1 MRNKIKII
9 VLAACALL
17 FVFSMA
23 MAGCAGKN
31 GDAAWYLSLRSEE
44 WKTYTEEDEIPA
56 GVRFAADGEVFVL
69 ETTFAAGE
77 QFTVNKLGSA
87 ETLGFSALFSA
98 ESSLTEGEN
107 GSLNVAEGGTYVLRL
122 DASTGTLTYTFTP
135 EAEARTVRSV
145 EISAPATALYVGSQ
159 YTFTALVTYSDGTT
173 DGEVSWSS
181 SAPEVVSV
189 DGNGGVQVLAVG
201 KAVITAQAGELS
213 DSVAVTAEQ
222 PTVAVTGVTLD
233 RDTLSLELNANETL
247 TASVL
252 PENASNRTV
261 LWTSDDTDVVTVT
274 RQGEVTAVGYGSTDV
289 TVTTASGGFAAKCR
303 VTVVRHAETI
313 SLGSDTLS
321 LVAQGQAKTL
331 SVTVGPDSVTDP
343 SFTYEVVSGA
353 GLISVKKTDG
363 GLLIAGR
370 AEGSA
375 SVVVSSVDN
384 SSLQATCSVTVHAAD
399 TVVADMQ
406 NNVQITL
413 GESATLTPSLDG
425 AEIAS
430 IAWSKDTNA
439 ITLTSSDTSATV
451 TATAFGTA
459 TVTAAITDTDSQ
471 TYNLTCNVLVAEEY
485 YFIYG
490 TGVGASDWDYQDYVS
505 DADAAAEA
513 EVLMSAESRGVYT
526 LTRHLTPSMGFQIIF
541 PNVANDWNKAF
552 KADGGYYDA
561 SRSDTAYVA
570 NTTDKF
576 AVNTAGTY
584 TITLDLTG
592 GSAKIYIKA
601 VALDVTGVQLT
612 ADKTVLAYEDTA
624 QLTISVN
631 PTAASFAE
639 GNVWLTSDAEGF
651 EEYVQLTYDLET
663 MTATVTVTGEPQ
675 TGFAL
680 TVHCSLDG
688 IEGWTQIS
696 VLSADEQETPVRSI
710 AFAKDAYAIDVN
722 NGGAAWTATVSA
734 SVNAEATSQGV
745 TYSATDSGITVDPS
759 TGVVTA
765 TAFGTFTVT
774 ATADG
779 DSNYTDTC
787 TVTVYS
793 SAFYLN
799 GVVYGTLNW
808 NDPLGQTITTLSG
821 TVFEDFAFTDSGDH
835 KEFTLETPLNVDDS
849 FQIVFLGMDGNWTN
863 AITSS
868 AFNAS
873 ASDNSSEFK
882 NDVKVSAK
890 GIYVIVIDL
899 SGTAPSFTVNYKE
912 AILSSVTLS
921 ADGSLTVSTGDS
933 LTVSAALD
941 PDSIVPAADEVQ
953 WTLAD
958 GSDTYVTVAADADN
972 ALYATVEVIGVPET
986 GSVTVE
992 VICTVKGVSARLQ
1005 ITVMAEGSQVV
1016 APASIAFAQ
1025 DAYAINVNNGG
1036 AAWTATVSASVN
1048 DEATNQSV
1056 TYSTS
1061 DSGITVDASTGVVA
1075 ATALGTFRITA
1086 ASVAD
1091 PSLTATCTVTVY
1103 SDSFYIIGDLAGS
1116 DTALEQTATTTVETA
1131 FENYTL
1137 TASEDNKTFTVT
1149 MEITAWTNFQI
1160 VFCGMDSN
1168 WTGAVTAY
1176 QVDTAH
1182 SSASVRL
1189 YLEYDNKNIQVSS
1202 TSTYTVTVDL
1212 SGTAPVVTITET
1224 V

>member
-107 GSLNVAEGGTYVLRL
+107 GSLNVAESGSYVLRL

-274 RQGEVTAVGYGSTDV
+274 QQGEVTAVGYGSTDV
-289 TVTTASGGFAAKCR
+289 TVATASGGFAAKCR

-353 GLISVKKTDG
+353 DLISVTKTDG

-451 TATAFGTA
+451 TAAAFGTA

-552 KADGGYYDA
+552 KASGGYYDA

-570 NTTDKF
+570 NTTNEF

-612 ADKTVLAYEDTA
+612 ADNTTLGSEDSA
-624 QLTISVN
+624 TISIAVT
-631 PTAASFAE
+631 PVAAAFGEDDLS
-639 GNVWLTSDAEGF
+639 VWLTSDNDVHEVFVEMSVNFAQKTITVSVLQQPESGF
-651 EEYVQLTYDLET
+651 T
-663 MTATVTVTGEPQ
+663 
-675 TGFAL
+675 L
-680 TVHCSLDG
+680 TVHCSVAGKEATALL
-688 IEGWTQIS
+688 S
-696 VLSADEQETPVRSI
+696 VLGEGEGVTPVS
-710 AFAKDAYAIDVN
+710 
-722 NGGAAWTATVSA
+722 
-734 SVNAEATSQGV
+734 
-745 TYSATDSGITVDPS
+745 
-759 TGVVTA
+759 
-765 TAFGTFTVT
+765 
-774 ATADG
+774 
-779 DSNYTDTC
+779 
-787 TVTVYS
+787 
-793 SAFYLN
+793 
-799 GVVYGTLNW
+799 
-808 NDPLGQTITTLSG
+808 
-821 TVFEDFAFTDSGDH
+821 
-835 KEFTLETPLNVDDS
+835 
-849 FQIVFLGMDGNWTN
+849 
-863 AITSS
+863 
-868 AFNAS
+868 
-873 ASDNSSEFK
+873 
-882 NDVKVSAK
+882 
-890 GIYVIVIDL
+890 
-899 SGTAPSFTVNYKE
+899 
-912 AILSSVTLS
+912 
-921 ADGSLTVSTGDS
+921 
-933 LTVSAALD
+933 
-941 PDSIVPAADEVQ
+941 
-953 WTLAD
+953 
-958 GSDTYVTVAADADN
+958 
-972 ALYATVEVIGVPET
+972 
-986 GSVTVE
+986 
-992 VICTVKGVSARLQ
+992 
-1005 ITVMAEGSQVV
+1005 
-1016 APASIAFAQ
+1016 SIAFAQ

-1036 AAWTATVSASVN
+1036 AAWTVAVAAEVNADATS
-1048 DEATNQSV
+1048 QGV
-1056 TYSTS
+1056 TYSTT

-1075 ATALGTFRITA
+1075 ATALGTFTITA

-1091 PSLTATCTVTVY
+1091 PSLTTTCTVTVY
-1103 SDSFYIIGDLAGS
+1103 SDTFYFIGDLWGGW
-1116 DTALEQTATTTVETA
+1116 TALEQTATTTVETA

-1149 MEITAWTNFQI
+1149 MVITAWEKFQI
-1160 VFCGMDSN
+1160 VFCGMNSN
-1168 WTGAVTAY
+1168 WTGALTSA
-1176 QVDTAH
+1176 QVDKANSTANLDL
-1182 SSASVRL
+1182 SNG
-1189 YLEYDNKNIQVSS
+1189 DNIQTTV
-1202 TSTYTVTVDL
+1202 TDTYTVTVDL
-1212 SGTAPVVTITET
+1212 SGTTPVVTITET